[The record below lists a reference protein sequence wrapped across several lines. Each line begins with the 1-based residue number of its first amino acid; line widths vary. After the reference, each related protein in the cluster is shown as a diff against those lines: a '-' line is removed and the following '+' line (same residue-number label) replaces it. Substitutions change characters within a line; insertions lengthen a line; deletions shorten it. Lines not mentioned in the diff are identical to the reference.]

1 MTNIVKKPVQ
11 VQVNFRLPL
20 EVKEKIEES
29 ANLNG
34 QSITVE
40 IIERLKNSFEYENL
54 LMENLELQGQLVDSE
69 SEKLDLLLEYQEK
82 LFELQN
88 QILNKLNNKFP

>member
-1 MTNIVKKPVQ
+1 MNDIVKKSLQ

-20 EVKEKIEES
+20 EIKEKVEES

-34 QSITVE
+34 QSITAE
-40 IIERLKNSFEYENL
+40 IIERLQNSFEYENL
-54 LMENLELQGQLVDSE
+54 LMENLELQGQLVESE

-82 LFELQN
+82 LFELQS
-88 QILNKLNNKFP
+88 QILNELKKK

>member
-88 QILNKLNNKFP
+88 QILNALDNK